1 MKYLVRVPISKLAG
15 PYKAHQQ
22 VYAAVPETARP
33 LWRRYSGYAIV
44 LADNPSIEFEAK
56 EYDPSPANGTSV
68 RFSLLVEIAVERGEP
83 GKTQRVDPVLAAWL
97 ASGKK
102 ESWTSLGFEIG
113 RQWLLNRQATH
124 GFRLMST
131 ETAQYEVMEF
141 MREGKKIRI
150 GTVDFTGIMEI
161 SESEKFK
168 KAMLNGI
175 GHSKAWGLGLLLCN
189 RT

>member
-1 MKYLVRVPISKLAG
+1 MKYLVRVPISKLVG

-22 VYAAVPETARP
+22 VYAAVPDTARP
-33 LWRRYSGYAIV
+33 LWRRYPGCAIV
-44 LADNPSIEFEAK
+44 LADNPANNFESK
-56 EYDPSPANGTSV
+56 QYDPSPSTGTSV
-68 RFSLLVEIAVERGEP
+68 RFSLMAEIAVERGEP

-97 ASGKK
+97 ASGKLD
-102 ESWTSLGFEIG
+102 SWTSLGFEIG

-131 ETAQYEVMEF
+131 DTAQYEVIEF

-150 GTVDFTGIMEI
+150 GTIDFTGIMEI
-161 SESEKFK
+161 SDSEKFK

-189 RT
+189 RM